1 MNTWYNRTHGA
12 LGSDHVQYYLEKTQ
26 QTNKQGK
33 CIMLNK
39 FKGHLSSVSMTVF

>member
-26 QTNKQGK
+26 QTNKQT
-33 CIMLNK
+33 NK
-39 FKGHLSSVSMTVF
+39 QTR